1 MSVEDEKQCLR
12 RSLKLTGWVVGI
24 LVALFIGALIVV
36 AIVD

>member
-1 MSVEDEKQCLR
+1 MSLEDERQCLR

-24 LVALFIGALIVV
+24 LVALFIGALIVI

>member
-1 MSVEDEKQCLR
+1 MSLEDEKQCLR

-24 LVALFIGALIVV
+24 LVALFVGALIVV